1 MIKLASP
8 LEHFELNIYTYFY
21 NFFYDL
27 SINSGTIYIVSL
39 VLFLFFFH
47 FCIFFPTLLPVKSQ
61 KIFTIFYELLLSI
74 FKQQISSSRALKYY
88 PFIVT
93 LFIYIFL
100 MNFTSL
106 YVFGVS
112 LTGHIM
118 ITFYLSFSI
127 FISLVVIGLLNYGFG
142 FFNFFVPRGVPKI
155 LLDFIIVIEIF
166 SFAIRPFSLAIRLF
180 ANMLAGHTLMG
191 IFSQFAS
198 FVTHNYILFFL
209 LPLIIVFLVFVLEV
223 AVSAIQAY
231 IFVSLVCIYI
241 NDVIVLH

>member
-1 MIKLASP
+1 MSKIFSP
-8 LEHFELNIYTYFY
+8 LEHFELNIFTYFY
-21 NFFYDL
+21 SFFYDL
-27 SINSGTIYIVSL
+27 SFSSGTVYLVSL
-39 VLFLFFFH
+39 VIFLFFFH
-47 FCIFFPTLLPVKSQ
+47 YAIFFPHLLPTKSQ
-61 KIFTIFYELLLSI
+61 KLFIGFYEILLSI
-74 FKQQISSSRALKYY
+74 FKQQIGSSRALKYF

-93 LFIYIFL
+93 LFVYIFL

-112 LTGHIM
+112 LTGHIL
-118 ITFYLSFSI
+118 ITGYVSFSI
-127 FISLVVIGLLNYGFG
+127 FLSLVILGLLNYGG
-142 FFNFFVPRGVPKI
+142 TFFSFFIPTGVPKF
-155 LLDFIIVIEIF
+155 LLDFITVIEIF

-198 FVTHNYILFFL
+198 FTIHNYFFFFL
-209 LPLIIVFLVFVLEV
+209 FPLIIVFLVFLLEV

-241 NDVIVLH
+241 NDVIALH